1 MALSASVASATAN
14 VKFIIAEDN
23 ATPFFIGSE
32 KLVGVSTAMS
42 TAATDN
48 AAISSLLDATLS
60 KKYDNVT
67 ITAWRRLMGSSST
80 LVASAGPALSGEI
93 KCFVGDDGSVVGLQY
108 GSAVVCESSSR
119 VVNVKIGTNYLS
131 NIKVSSFFS
140 FSTKTV
146 SRRCFSG
153 FFVSVSPSPSLS
165 LSLFQPRP
173 FPSLPLLL
181 SLPISQ
187 VVLGPNAMIAG
198 LQFIVTN
205 GISGT
210 STSTY
215 CGTKNGLSAY
225 IGRAGKAVG
234 ALGGTCST
242 GTTVGRRRLSQNN
255 NSTSTPGLV
264 GGTFTSIVTPAPQG
278 SNDSPPFS
286 PSTAFTID
294 GNTVTPSNATNGTL
308 AKRRLRRALLAASL
322 EN

>member
-48 AAISSLLDATLS
+48 AAISSLLDAALS
-60 KKYDNVT
+60 KKYDNAT

-146 SRRCFSG
+146 SRRCFSRYLCLCLA
-153 FFVSVSPSPSLS
+153 VAIPLTLS
-165 LSLFQPRP
+165 LS
-173 FPSLPLLL
+173 
-181 SLPISQ
+181 ISQ

-242 GTTVGRRRLSQNN
+242 GTTVGRRRLSQSN

>member
-60 KKYDNVT
+60 KKYDNAT

-146 SRRCFSG
+146 SRRCFSRYLCLCLA
-153 FFVSVSPSPSLS
+153 VAIPLTLS
-165 LSLFQPRP
+165 LS
-173 FPSLPLLL
+173 
-181 SLPISQ
+181 ISQ

>member
-1 MALSASVASATAN
+1 VALSASIASATAN

-23 ATPFFIGSE
+23 VTPFFIGSE

-60 KKYDNVT
+60 KKYDNAT

-146 SRRCFSG
+146 SRRCFSRY
-153 FFVSVSPSPSLS
+153 FCLCLAVAIPLS
-165 LSLFQPRP
+165 LDHFRLFL
-173 FPSLPLLL
+173 F
-181 SLPISQ
+181 
-187 VVLGPNAMIAG
+187 
-198 LQFIVTN
+198 FF
-205 GISGT
+205 
-210 STSTY
+210 
-215 CGTKNGLSAY
+215 
-225 IGRAGKAVG
+225 
-234 ALGGTCST
+234 
-242 GTTVGRRRLSQNN
+242 LSQ
-255 NSTSTPGLV
+255 SLRSSSVRTP
-264 GGTFTSIVTPAPQG
+264 
-278 SNDSPPFS
+278 
-286 PSTAFTID
+286 
-294 GNTVTPSNATNGTL
+294 
-308 AKRRLRRALLAASL
+308 
-322 EN
+322 